1 MELLNFG
8 VRPHS
13 RLHNFLSFKN
23 VKAAFQTVLFL
34 VFTLILLDTNSA
46 HSSEKDLEYRFH
58 VVHKH
63 LLEVLLLL
71 VQVRVLLLLPH
82 LIYDALVDVPVSYM
96 RKEMLLKEKLLINK
110 K

>member
-1 MELLNFG
+1 M
-8 VRPHS
+8 
-13 RLHNFLSFKN
+13 
-23 VKAAFQTVLFL
+23 LF
-34 VFTLILLDTNSA
+34 FTSTLILLDSDCA
-46 HSSEKDLEYRFH
+46 HSPEEYLENRFH
-58 VVHKH
+58 IIYKH